1 MGSRSWDSPTG
12 IKTIPSRL
20 PLREG
25 LWARAGRI
33 SCVKNT
39 KGRTPLA
46 RIRSPRTVRLPHY
59 FKTVGYNLAMIV
71 INDYNPAWPT
81 EFEVIRLSLL
91 DILGPLA
98 LRIDHIGSTSVPG
111 LGAKD
116 VIDIQITVEALAPE
130 VRQRLIEAG
139 YEYWEAITQDHVPL
153 GEDDD
158 PKLWAKCLFN
168 QPNGRRRANVHVR
181 LEGNPNQ
188 RYPLL
193 FRDYLRAHPN
203 SARTIELIKREIVKR
218 HADDTEAYYDIK
230 DPVYDLIWDAAQAWT
245 SQTSWKP

>member
-1 MGSRSWDSPTG
+1 
-12 IKTIPSRL
+12 
-20 PLREG
+20 
-25 LWARAGRI
+25 
-33 SCVKNT
+33 
-39 KGRTPLA
+39 
-46 RIRSPRTVRLPHY
+46 
-59 FKTVGYNLAMIV
+59 MIV

-91 DILGPLA
+91 EILGPLA

-130 VRQRLIEAG
+130 VRHRLIEAD
-139 YEYWEAITQDHVPL
+139 YEYWAAITQDHVPL

-158 PKLWAKCLFN
+158 PKLWAKFLFN
-168 QPNGRRRANVHVR
+168 QPKGQRRANVHVR

-218 HADDTEAYYDIK
+218 HADDLEAYYDIK
-230 DPVYDLIWDAAQAWT
+230 DPVYDLIWEAARDW
-245 SQTSWKP
+245 SRQTNWKPM